1 MPREAGGRSGR
12 ESSIPLSVRLQTHRG
27 STQQQQRQQQ
37 QQRFA
42 DLCQSLVPLPGAMQ
56 AGTTCGLSLLFAFLL
71 GCSAFNLDPD
81 SVVRRDGEPGSL
93 FGFSMAMH
101 RQLQPVD
108 KAM

>member
-1 MPREAGGRSGR
+1 MCAKGGWWEERPGVKYPSVGLPADSPRKYTTRSA
-12 ESSIPLSVRLQTHRG
+12 H
-27 STQQQQRQQQ
+27 
-37 QQRFA
+37 
-42 DLCQSLVPLPGAMQ
+42 LCQSLVPLPGAMQ

-71 GCSAFNLDPD
+71 GCSAFNLDPA

-101 RQLQPVD
+101 RQLQPAD

>member
-12 ESSIPLSVRLQTHRG
+12 ESSIPLSVRLHTHRG
-27 STQQQQRQQQ
+27 SIQQQQRLAH
-37 QQRFA
+37 F
-42 DLCQSLVPLPGAMQ
+42 CQSLVPLPGAMQ

-71 GCSAFNLDPD
+71 GCSAFNLDPA

-93 FGFSMAMH
+93 FGFSMTMH